1 MAKTGLLLLTQDMRL
16 SDHVLLQQAAAQCD
30 RLLLV
35 YLLDPAWLHA
45 SAQTQRRLGAHRQA
59 WLAAHLRAFQAR
71 LPPQQQLYLLSAPW
85 RTSLRPLLEACSVSS
100 VWMSEPVADEESRAW
115 HAWQQAHPEVRFY
128 SQAVQRLWS
137 LQALPFDLADLPPTF
152 TQFRRCVEAL
162 PVSPPVPAVASL
174 PEAPHLHSEQ
184 LSALRLTP
192 IDTRFQLPASEEV
205 QWPDFLRHGRA
216 ESKLVDTWAGEQ
228 GAQAWMAAY
237 FASGAAQQYKQ
248 TRNAL
253 DGVYTSTH
261 FSPWLALG
269 SLSPRQILQALRCYE
284 AEQGANESTY
294 WIYFELLW
302 REYFQ
307 LYALRHGAALFHFG
321 GIQGRAPLTSF
332 YPQRFKAWCEGET
345 PWPLV
350 NACMQ
355 QLKQIGWMS
364 NRGRQ
369 LVASCLVN
377 ELQIDWRYGAAWFE
391 QQLIDYDPASNWG
404 NWQYLAGVGAD
415 PRGLRRFDL
424 AKQAATYDPQG
435 QFTQRWA
442 AEHKVTPLY
451 SVDAAD
457 WPYAP

>member
-1 MAKTGLLLLTQDMRL
+1 MAKTGLLIFTQDVRL
-16 SDHVLLQQAAAQCD
+16 SDHALLNQATAQCD

-35 YLLDPAWLHA
+35 YWLDPAWLQA
-45 SAQTQRRLGAHRQA
+45 SAQTQRRLGEHRQA
-59 WLAAHLRAFQAR
+59 WLAAHLRALKAR
-71 LPPQQQLYLLSAPW
+71 LPEHQQLYLLKAP
-85 RTSLRPLLEACSVSS
+85 LRQRLQSLLEACSISS
-100 VWMSEPVADEESRAW
+100 VWMSEPVADEECRAW
-115 HAWQQAHPEVRFY
+115 RDWQQAHPEVRFY

-137 LQALPFDLADLPPTF
+137 QQALPFALADLPTTF
-152 TQFRRCVEAL
+152 TQFRRRVEAL
-162 PVSPPVPAVASL
+162 PISAPISAPTHW
-174 PEAPHLHSEQ
+174 PEAPLLRPEQ
-184 LSALRLTP
+184 LSALGLTR
-192 IDTRFQLPASEEV
+192 IDADFQLAKSEALP
-205 QWPDFLRHGRA
+205 WPDFMSHGMA
-216 ESKLVDTWAGEQ
+216 ESNLLDTWAGEQ
-228 GAQAWMAAY
+228 GAQAWLAAY

-269 SLSPRQILQALRCYE
+269 SLSPRQIMQALGRYE

-307 LYALRHGAALFHFG
+307 LYALRHGARLFHFG

-355 QLKQIGWMS
+355 QLKQTGWMS

-424 AKQAATYDPQG
+424 VKQAASYDPAG
-435 QFTQRWA
+435 VFTQRWA
-442 AEHKVTPLY
+442 AEHKTTPLY